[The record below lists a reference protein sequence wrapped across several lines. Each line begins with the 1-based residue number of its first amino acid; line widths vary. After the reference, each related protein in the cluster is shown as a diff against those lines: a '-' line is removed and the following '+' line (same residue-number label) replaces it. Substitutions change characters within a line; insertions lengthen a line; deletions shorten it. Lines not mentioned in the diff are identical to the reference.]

1 MILPMFISF
10 EGSEGSGKTSQI
22 ESLAGFLCRSGYDV
36 LTTREPGGTAIGEQ
50 VRAVLS
56 NLENT
61 TMQPRTEILL
71 FQASR
76 AQLVEEVIQPHLRKN
91 GVVLCDRYA
100 DSTLAYQGY
109 GYQLELEPLRA
120 LISFA
125 TGGLKPDL
133 TLFLDVEVEEGL
145 RRRARGGEMNRLD
158 TYELAFYQ
166 RVRQGYMQL
175 IHDEPQRWVVIDAG
189 GPPDQVQAAIR
200 RVVLERLQQSG

>member
-1 MILPMFISF
+1 MFITF

-22 ESLAGFLCRSGYDV
+22 ESLGGFLCQSGYDV
-36 LTTREPGGTAIGEQ
+36 LTTREPGGTGIGEQ
-50 VRAVLS
+50 IRAVLS

-61 TMQPRTEILL
+61 AMQPRTEILL

-76 AQLVEEVIQPHLRKN
+76 AQLVEEVIQPHLRKG

-145 RRRARGGEMNRLD
+145 RRRASGGELNRLD
-158 TYELAFYQ
+158 TYELDFYK

-175 IHDEPQRWVVIDAG
+175 ISEEPHRWVMIDAG

-200 RVVLERLQQSG
+200 RVVLERLQHSG